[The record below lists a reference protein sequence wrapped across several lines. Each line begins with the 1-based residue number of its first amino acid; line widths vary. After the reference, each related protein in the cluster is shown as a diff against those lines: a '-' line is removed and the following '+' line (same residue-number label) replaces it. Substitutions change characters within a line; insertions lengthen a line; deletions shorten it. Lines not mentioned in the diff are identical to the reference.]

1 MTLEYGFVTVHET
14 KDAAQGEI
22 LAELL
27 RQEGIEARF
36 RGPATTLIGI
46 SDYVVA
52 MAVEVPVESEARARA
67 FLRDLRELEDTA
79 AAADVESDKT

>member
-36 RGPATTLIGI
+36 RGAATTLIGV
-46 SDYVVA
+46 SDYGVA

-79 AAADVESDKT
+79 AASVETDEK

>member
-22 LAELL
+22 LADLL

-46 SDYVVA
+46 SEYVVA
-52 MAVEVPVESEARARA
+52 MAVEVPVEFEARARA
-67 FLRDLRELEDTA
+67 FLRDLRDLEDTA
-79 AAADVESDKT
+79 AAAVESDEK

>member
-36 RGPATTLIGI
+36 RGPATTLIGV

-52 MAVEVPVESEARARA
+52 MAVEVPVELEARACA

-79 AAADVESDKT
+79 AASVETDEK

>member
-22 LAELL
+22 LADLL

-46 SDYVVA
+46 SDYAVA
-52 MAVEVPVESEARARA
+52 MAVEVPVELEARARA

-79 AAADVESDKT
+79 AAAVESDEK